1 MLEALGNRVIIKP
14 DSIEE
19 VTAGGIVIAQTDT
32 YRREEKAATSTG
44 TVIDF
49 GEAAWLDPIMG
60 GEPWVAIGDQVVFS
74 RYAGK
79 YVVDPD
85 DGEEYVVINDDAIQ
99 ARVFK
104 SEHEL
109 TEPALGVSHA

>member
-19 VTAGGIVIAQTDT
+19 VTAGGIVIAQTET
-32 YRREEKAATSTG
+32 YLRQEKAATSTG
-44 TVIDF
+44 TVVDF

-60 GEPWVAIGDQVVFS
+60 GKPWVDVGDRVVYA

-79 YVVDPD
+79 FVVDPD
-85 DGEEYVVINDDAIQ
+85 DDVEYVVINDDAIQ
-99 ARVFK
+99 ARFIK
-104 SEHEL
+104 SS
-109 TEPALGVSHA
+109 GVDND

>member
-1 MLEALGNRVIIKP
+1 MIEALGNRVIIKP

-19 VTAGGIVIAQTDT
+19 VTQGGIVIAQTT
-32 YRREEKAATSTG
+32 NYVREEKAATSTG
-44 TVIDF
+44 IVMDF

-60 GEPWVAIGDQVVFS
+60 GEPWVDVGDRVVFA

-79 YVVDPD
+79 YVTDPD

-99 ARVFK
+99 ARVVK
-104 SEHEL
+104 LDENLE
-109 TEPALGVSHA
+109 VSNG

>member
-19 VTAGGIVIAQTDT
+19 VTSGGIVIAQTEN

-44 TVIDF
+44 TVIGF
-49 GEAAWLDPIMG
+49 GEAAWLDPLLG
-60 GEPWVAIGDQVVFS
+60 GEPWVEIGDKVVFA

-79 YVVDPD
+79 FVTDPD

-99 ARVFK
+99 ARIL
-104 SEHEL
+104 EE
-109 TEPALGVSHA
+109 VSND

>member
-1 MLEALGNRVIIKP
+1 MIEALGNRVIIKP

-19 VTAGGIVIAQTDT
+19 VTAGGIVIAQTET

-44 TVIDF
+44 VVVDF

-60 GEPWVAIGDQVVFS
+60 GEPWVEINDRVVYA

-79 YVVDPD
+79 HVIDPD

-99 ARVFK
+99 ARIV
-104 SEHEL
+104 EEN
-109 TEPALGVSHA
+109 EEVSND

>member
-1 MLEALGNRVIIKP
+1 MIEALGNRVIIKP

-19 VTAGGIVIAQTDT
+19 VTSGGIVIAQTET
-32 YRREEKAATSTG
+32 YMREEKAATSTG
-44 TVIDF
+44 IVVDF

-60 GEPWVAIGDQVVFS
+60 GEPWVNRGDRVVYA

-79 YVVDPD
+79 FVTDPD

-104 SEHEL
+104 SAEEL
-109 TEPALGVSHA
+109 QGVSNA

>member
-14 DSIEE
+14 DSIEK
-19 VTAGGIVIAQTDT
+19 VTPGGIVIAQTDK
-32 YRREEKAATSTG
+32 YVREEKAATSTG

-49 GEAAWLDPIMG
+49 GGAAWLDPVMG
-60 GEPWVAIGDQVVFS
+60 GAPWVDVGDKVVFA

-79 YVVDPD
+79 YVIDPE

-99 ARVFK
+99 ARILDDDAQEEGAVN
-104 SEHEL
+104 H
-109 TEPALGVSHA
+109 G

>member
-19 VTAGGIVIAQTDT
+19 VTSGGIVIAQTET
-32 YRREEKAATSTG
+32 YLREEKAATSTG
-44 TVIDF
+44 TIVDF

-60 GEPWVAIGDQVVFS
+60 GTPWVDVGDRVVYA

-79 YVVDPD
+79 FVTDPD
-85 DGEEYVVINDDAIQ
+85 DNEEYVVINDDAIQ
-99 ARVFK
+99 ARVIESK
-104 SEHEL
+104 EISN
-109 TEPALGVSHA
+109 G

>member
-19 VTAGGIVIAQTDT
+19 VTSGGIVIAQTQT
-32 YRREEKAATSTG
+32 YLREEKAATSTG
-44 TVIDF
+44 TIIGF

-60 GEPWVAIGDQVVFS
+60 GEPWVNVGDRVVYA

-79 YVVDPD
+79 FVTDPD
-85 DGEEYVVINDDAIQ
+85 DDMEYVVINDDAIQ
-99 ARVFK
+99 ARIITNEVVEVK
-104 SEHEL
+104 C
-109 TEPALGVSHA
+109 A